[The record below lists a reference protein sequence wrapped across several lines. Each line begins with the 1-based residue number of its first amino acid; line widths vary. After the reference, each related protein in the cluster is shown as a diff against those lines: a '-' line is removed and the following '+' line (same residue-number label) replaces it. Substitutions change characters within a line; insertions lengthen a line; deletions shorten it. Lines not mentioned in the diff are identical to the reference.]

1 MPGLEPGL
9 RAWSS
14 FRDYAYDDPGRV
26 KLNHWHVAA
35 LKRIAMRKREL
46 PALAKSAGAGHPPVL
61 WRTHETWRRPGH
73 PTYSL
78 KDAIAE
84 LPRPCKRRKSRATSR
99 VVADLQCVSNAGPPG
114 LVIMPV
120 TPTRERR

>member
-1 MPGLEPGL
+1 MPRLEPGL

-46 PALAKSAGAGHPPVL
+46 P
-61 WRTHETWRRPGH
+61 
-73 PTYSL
+73 
-78 KDAIAE
+78 
-84 LPRPCKRRKSRATSR
+84 RPCKKRKSGAPSC
-99 VVADLQCVSNAGPPG
+99 VVADSRNMAKAGPPG
-114 LVIMPV
+114 YAFCS
-120 TPTRERR
+120 E